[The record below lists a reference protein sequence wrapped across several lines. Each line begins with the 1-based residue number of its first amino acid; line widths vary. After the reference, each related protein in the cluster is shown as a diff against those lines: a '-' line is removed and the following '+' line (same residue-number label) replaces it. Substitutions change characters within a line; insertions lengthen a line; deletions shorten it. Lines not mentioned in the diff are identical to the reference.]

1 MTQQEFIVSL
11 EEKGIVLS
19 EKQIEQFEKYYERA
33 EKLYYAQLKSNDTDS
48 EMQLL
53 ENVYQQVRSG
63 GWL

>member
-1 MTQQEFIVSL
+1 MISA
-11 EEKGIVLS
+11 
-19 EKQIEQFEKYYERA
+19 FEKYYERA